1 MQNPIHPAARRFVD
15 SAVVV
20 TGGANGLGRGIAER
34 FVAEG
39 AAVWIADIDSR
50 VEAVAAEVGA
60 VVGVQC
66 DVSDPGA
73 VATLV
78 DSVVAERGRLD
89 VMVANAGIAGGA
101 PIADLDDDQY
111 RRILSVNL
119 DGVFHACRAAA
130 RAMLPQGS
138 GSIVTVSSVF
148 GRESPGG
155 SAAYGAAK
163 AGVIAITQSLAR
175 ELAPHGIRANSI
187 APGHMM
193 TELYERAVARRAAR
207 TGQSPEVVFAE
218 ELAQVPMGRF
228 GTGADVAG
236 LVAFLASEDAG
247 YVTGQTIN
255 VDGGLQTR

>member
-1 MQNPIHPAARRFVD
+1 MEHEIHPAARRFVD
-15 SAVVV
+15 AAVIV
-20 TGGANGLGRGIAER
+20 TGGANGLGRGVAER

-39 AAVWIADIDSR
+39 AAVWIADLDDQ
-50 VEAVAAEVGA
+50 VEAIAGDIGA
-60 VVGVQC
+60 TAGVHC
-66 DVSDPGA
+66 DVSDAAA
-73 VATLV
+73 VAALV
-78 DSVVAERGRLD
+78 DAVVAARGRLD

-101 PIADLDDDQY
+101 PVADLDDEMY
-111 RRILSVNL
+111 RHILAVNL

-130 RAMLPQGS
+130 RAMLPRQS
-138 GSIVTVSSVF
+138 GSIITVSSVF
-148 GRESPGG
+148 GRESPAG

-207 TGQSPEVVFAE
+207 TGRTADDLFAE
-218 ELAQVPMGRF
+218 ELAMVPMGRF
-228 GTGADVAG
+228 GNGEDVAG
-236 LVAFLASEDAG
+236 VVAFLASGDAR

-255 VDGGLQTR
+255 VDGGLQSR

>member
-1 MQNPIHPAARRFVD
+1 MQQQMQPVARRFVD
-15 SAVVV
+15 AAVVV
-20 TGGANGLGRGIAER
+20 TGGANGLGRGVVER

-39 AAVWIADIDSR
+39 AAVWIADLDAR
-50 VEAVAAEVGA
+50 VEEVAAETGA
-60 VVGVQC
+60 AAGVRC
-66 DVSDPGA
+66 DVSEPGA
-73 VATLV
+73 VAAVV
-78 DSVVAERGRLD
+78 DAVVAGHGRLD

-101 PIADLDDDQY
+101 PIADLDDELY

-130 RAMLPQGS
+130 RVMLPRRA

-148 GRESPGG
+148 GRDSPAG

-163 AGVIAITQSLAR
+163 AGVIALTQSLAR

-193 TELYERAVARRAAR
+193 TDLYARAVARRAAR
-207 TGQSPEVVFAE
+207 TGRSPEDVFAE

-228 GTGADVAG
+228 GIGADVAG
-236 LVAFLASEDAG
+236 VVAFLASDDAR

>member
-1 MQNPIHPAARRFVD
+1 MQQEIHPAARRFVD
-15 SAVVV
+15 ATVIV
-20 TGGANGLGRGIAER
+20 TGGANGLGRGVVHR

-39 AAVWIADIDSR
+39 GSVWIADLDER
-50 VEAVAAEVGA
+50 VEAIAGELGA
-60 VVGVQC
+60 VAGVRC

-73 VATLV
+73 VAALV
-78 DSVVAERGRLD
+78 DAVVATRGRLD

-101 PIADLDDDQY
+101 PVAELDDDQY
-111 RRILSVNL
+111 RRILAVNL

-130 RAMLPQGS
+130 RAMLPRRA

-148 GRESPGG
+148 GRESPAG

-175 ELAPHGIRANSI
+175 ELAPHGIRANGI

-207 TGQSPEVVFAE
+207 TGRAPDDVFAE

-228 GTGADVAG
+228 GTAVDVAG
-236 LVAFLASEDAG
+236 VVAFLASEDAR
-247 YVTGQTIN
+247 YVAGQTIN